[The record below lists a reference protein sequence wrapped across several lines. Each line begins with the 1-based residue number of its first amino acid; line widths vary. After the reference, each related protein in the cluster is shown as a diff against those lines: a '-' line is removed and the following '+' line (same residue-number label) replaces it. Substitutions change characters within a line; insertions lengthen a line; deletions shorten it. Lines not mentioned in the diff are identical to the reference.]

1 MSLTDNLR
9 NGTGRAIALSVYRA
23 VLTAGVIAIG
33 AAAWNGSHS
42 LTRLEQRVTD
52 VLAQHERQ
60 LERHTQRIDAQD
72 DRLRRVEIGSSGRH
86 P

>member
-23 VLTAGVIAIG
+23 VLTAGVIGIG
-33 AAAWNGSHS
+33 AAAWSASHS
-42 LTRLEQRVTD
+42 LTRLEQRVSD

-60 LERHTQRIDAQD
+60 LERHTERIDGHD
-72 DRLRRVEIGSSGRH
+72 DRLRRVEIGAGGRH